1 MYLSAER
8 MAVANKAIQETFEQT
23 SVAWQAIPH
32 WDIGDPGQV
41 WVRSDVV
48 TTPERPDPFGGD
60 SLDVMKEWVRFYVTV
75 AQACA
80 PTPDALLAAVVPRTV
95 DLAQRVDEY
104 VFIAL
109 RNNATSF
116 DGELTAPVYAQELLD
131 ALIDTRVKVEDVGYR
146 APSCLLTSKAALKA
160 LSHLVGGVPVTKSLL
175 SAANINSLHRVR
187 ALDEPQGPIVLHRGD
202 DNGNNGGKA
211 NDNGGN
217 GGKANGNDTNGGKA
231 NDNDTNGD
239 DDETARIM
247 LLLGRLQ
254 RIAHGGAAAASPG
267 EEPVDLAVSVPPSLE
282 VIGDTKQD
290 YIELAVRMRYALRIK
305 DERGVV
311 AVDYTYPRTS

>member
-60 SLDVMKEWVRFYVTV
+60 SLDVMKECVRFYVTL

-160 LSHLVGGVPVTKSLL
+160 LSHLVGGVPVTESLL

-187 ALDEPQGPIVLHRGD
+187 ALDEPQGPIVSHRGD
-202 DNGNNGGKA
+202 DNGNDGGKT
-211 NDNGGN
+211 ND
-217 GGKANGNDTNGGKA
+217 NDTNGGKA

-239 DDETARIM
+239 DAETARIM

-311 AVDYTYPRTS
+311 AVDYTYPPTS

>member
-160 LSHLVGGVPVTKSLL
+160 LSHLVGGVPVTNSLL

-202 DNGNNGGKA
+202 DNGN
-211 NDNGGN
+211 
-217 GGKANGNDTNGGKA
+217 NGGKA

>member
-211 NDNGGN
+211 NDN
-217 GGKANGNDTNGGKA
+217 
-231 NDNDTNGD
+231 DTNGD